1 MRISMWALASALA
14 VVSSPIAV
22 PAAAP
27 SAKSKPAAGT
37 VLKPRSDDLT
47 PRFGPI
53 PAWVSAQKV
62 PPLDPKRKD
71 EPFQFLLSNSQE
83 FLTPTGLENYVEYVV
98 EPLNQAGLQAIGN
111 VTIPWN
117 VNRTDLTLHHV
128 TIERDGKT
136 IDALNRDDVS
146 VLQRETR
153 LEQST
158 LTGVRTVVMPIRGLQ
173 VGDTLRV
180 AFTYKTKAGFI
191 GKTEE
196 VQDMD
201 APVPFGRMVR
211 RLVISKDL
219 TARWAVDPTI
229 RSANSVDT
237 PIGVERVFVEDNL
250 VPPKERQFV
259 PGRLQHKLI
268 QVSSFQSWGEVAT
281 DIVPLFDGA
290 RKIGPKSEIPA
301 LAEKIAA
308 GNKDPHDRMLAA
320 LRATQDQVRYVALLL
335 GDGDYKPMNADD
347 VWSQRFGDC
356 KGKTAFLLAL
366 LDQLKIPAEPM
377 LAAMKYDDGLD
388 QRLPSLALLDH
399 VFVRAH
405 IGSEAYYLDGT
416 NFGQRTLE
424 ELKQSPTVHGLPL
437 VPNTSLVSTPD
448 IMPTAPL
455 IETQLTWDARSALI
469 DKVPFEATLIL
480 RGAAAADMRFEAAN
494 STDRAKFLEQ
504 VENKVTG
511 VSNDALELVSSE
523 PESPDGSYVFHF
535 KGKADLDWTPV
546 KGLKG
551 NRLQLSQSTVSWD
564 PQFDRDDEGGKDIP
578 VSLGFPYWERTVE
591 KVLLPDGGKD
601 FTLDAPAID
610 ETIGGT
616 RIQRATSLAG
626 GVVTATS
633 DFKRLKRELDPAS
646 ARSAKTD
653 LDRVNTDYAYV
664 VARKKLKLSE

>member
-1 MRISMWALASALA
+1 MRISTWALAGA
-14 VVSSPIAV
+14 VAVIAAPIAL

-27 SAKSKPAAGT
+27 SAKPKPAAAT
-37 VLKPRSDDLT
+37 ALKQSSDE
-47 PRFGPI
+47 PAPKFGPV
-53 PAWVSAQKV
+53 PSWVSAQKA

-83 FLTPTGLENYVEYVV
+83 FLTPAGLENYIEYVV

-117 VNRTDLTLHHV
+117 ANRTDLTLHHV
-128 TIERDGKT
+128 IIERDGKT
-136 IDALNRDDVS
+136 IEALNRDDVS
-146 VLQRETR
+146 VLRRETK

-173 VGDTLRV
+173 VGDTVRV
-180 AFTYKTKAGFI
+180 AFTYKTRAGSI

-229 RSANSVDT
+229 RSVNSVDT
-237 PIGVERVFVEDNL
+237 PAGVERVFVEDNL

-268 QVSSFQSWGEVAT
+268 QVSTFQNWGEVAT
-281 DIVPLFDGA
+281 DLVPLFDSA
-290 RKIGPKSEIPA
+290 RKVGPKSEIPG
-301 LAEKIAA
+301 LADKIAA
-308 GNKDPHDRMLAA
+308 ANKDSRDRMLAA
-320 LRATQDQVRYVALLL
+320 LRATQDQIRYVALLL
-335 GDGDYKPMNADD
+335 GDGDYTPMSADD
-347 VWSQRFGDC
+347 VWSQRYGDC

-366 LDQLKIPAEPM
+366 LDRLGIHAEPM
-377 LAAMKYDDGLD
+377 LASMKYDDGLD
-388 QRLPSLALLDH
+388 QRLPTLALLDH

-405 IGSEAYYLDGT
+405 IGSDTYYLDGT
-416 NFGQRTLE
+416 GYGQRTLE
-424 ELKQSPTVHGLPL
+424 ELRQSPTVHGLPL
-437 VPNTSLVSTPD
+437 VSNTSLVSTPD
-448 IMPTAPL
+448 VMPADPL
-455 IETQLTWDARSALI
+455 IETRLTWDARTALI

-480 RGAAAADMRFEAAN
+480 RGSAAADMRFEAAN

-504 VENKVTG
+504 VENKVAG

-523 PESPDGSYVFHF
+523 PEAPDGSYIFHF

-564 PQFDRDDEGGKDIP
+564 PQFDRDDDGGKDIP

-610 ETIGGT
+610 QIVAGT
-616 RIQRATSLAG
+616 HIQRTASIESGT
-626 GVVTATS
+626 VVATS
-633 DFKRLKRELDPAS
+633 DFKRLKRELDPTS
-646 ARSAKTD
+646 ARSAKSD
-653 LDRVNTDYAYV
+653 LDKVNSDYAYV

>member
-1 MRISMWALASALA
+1 MRISTWVLASAMAMLSMPSA
-14 VVSSPIAV
+14 LQ
-22 PAAAP
+22 AAPP
-27 SAKSKPAAGT
+27 SAKSKPGAAT
-37 VLKPRSDDLT
+37 ALKPRSDE
-47 PRFGPI
+47 PAPKFGPV
-53 PAWVSAQKV
+53 PAWVSAQKA

-71 EPFQFLLSNSQE
+71 EPFQFLLSNAQE
-83 FLTPTGLENYVEYVV
+83 FLTPSGLENYVEYVV

-128 TIERDGKT
+128 TIEREGKT

-146 VLQRETR
+146 VLRRETK

-180 AFTYKTKAGFI
+180 AFTYKTKAGSI

-219 TARWAVDPTI
+219 SARWAVDPTI
-229 RSANSVDT
+229 KSVSSVDT
-237 PIGVERVFVEDNL
+237 PIGVERVYVADNL

-268 QVSSFQSWGEVAT
+268 QVSSFQDWGEVAT
-281 DIVPLFDGA
+281 DLAPLFDAA
-290 RKIGPKSEIPA
+290 RTVGPKSEIPA
-301 LAEKIAA
+301 LADKIAA
-308 GNKDPHDRMLAA
+308 GNKEPRERMLAA
-320 LRATQDQVRYVALLL
+320 LRATQDQIRYVALLL
-335 GDGDYKPMNADD
+335 GDGDYTPMSADD

-366 LDQLKIPAEPM
+366 LDRLGIQAEPM
-377 LAAMKYDDGLD
+377 LASIQYDDGLD
-388 QRLPSLALLDH
+388 QRLPTLALLDH

-405 IGSEAYYLDGT
+405 IGSDTYYLDGT
-416 NFGQRTLE
+416 NYGQRTLD

-448 IMPTAPL
+448 IMPANPL
-455 IETQLTWDARSALI
+455 IETRLTWDARAALI

-480 RGAAAADMRFEAAN
+480 RGSAAADMRFEAAN

-504 VENKVTG
+504 VENKVAG

-523 PESPDGSYVFHF
+523 PEAADGNYVFHF

-564 PQFDRDDEGGKDIP
+564 PQFDRDDDGGKDIP

-591 KVLLPDGGKD
+591 KVLLPEGGKD
-601 FTLDAPAID
+601 FTLDAPAINQ
-610 ETIGGT
+610 TIAGT
-616 RIQRATSLAG
+616 HIQRTTSIDG

-633 DFKRLKRELDPAS
+633 DFKRLRRELDPAS
-646 ARSAKTD
+646 ARSAKSD
-653 LDRVNTDYAYV
+653 LDRVNSDYAYV